1 MYKANLP
8 LIVTNTGCVFRDSLS
23 GRDIRRVKIE
33 PKLVPIQSV
42 GTSVKLSVKLK
53 IIFISINPKKS
64 TEKVYITAIYI

>member
-8 LIVTNTGCVFRDSLS
+8 LIVTNTGCVLRDSLS
-23 GRDIRRVKIE
+23 GRDINRVKIE

-53 IIFISINPKKS
+53 YIFILISYKKYKQVS
-64 TEKVYITAIYI
+64 